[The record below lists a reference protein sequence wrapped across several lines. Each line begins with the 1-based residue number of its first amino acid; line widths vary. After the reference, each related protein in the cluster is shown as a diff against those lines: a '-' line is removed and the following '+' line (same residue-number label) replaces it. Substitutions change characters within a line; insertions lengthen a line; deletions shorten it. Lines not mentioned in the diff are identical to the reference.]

1 MDTMTDTTLT
11 QGWRLFLDDE
21 RSPTW
26 DLGEV
31 EVAIDSDEAIRIV
44 LERGTVPELIS
55 LDHDLGKDTDGKVKP
70 TAMKFLWWLVDQDLD
85 GKVKPTAMKFLW
97 WLVDQDLDGVLD
109 LTAIKRVIIHSRNTE
124 GAKNLAGLWDG
135 YAADIKSDVRAELRP
150 RQSLTK

>member
-1 MDTMTDTTLT
+1 MTDTTLT

-85 GKVKPTAMKFLW
+85 G
-97 WLVDQDLDGVLD
+97 VLD

>member
-85 GKVKPTAMKFLW
+85 G
-97 WLVDQDLDGVLD
+97 VLD

>member
-1 MDTMTDTTLT
+1 MDTMTDTSQT

-31 EVAIDSDEAIRIV
+31 EVAIDSDEAIRLV
-44 LERGTVPELIS
+44 LERGAVPELIS
-55 LDHDLGKDTDGKVKP
+55 LDHDLGKDADGKVKP
-70 TAMKFLWWLVDQDLD
+70 TSMKFLWWLVDMDLD
-85 GKVKPTAMKFLW
+85 GH
-97 WLVDQDLDGVLD
+97 LD
-109 LTAIKRVIIHSRNTE
+109 LLGIKRVIIHSRNTE